1 MPTSS
6 FRLALDAR
14 AWKRLAIIWG
24 VAAVIVLIVLLITW
38 NSFFTYVPP
47 GKHLVII
54 DKDGQP
60 LPPGQVLA
68 EKGQKGVQ
76 RNVLGEGWHFI
87 MPIAYTTEQEEN
99 TVVKPGQV
107 GIVTARDG
115 KPLPEGRLLAEEG
128 EQGIQRLVLPP
139 GTYRLNRHGY
149 DVEMVDAVEIKPGF
163 VGVQQRLLGKDG
175 KGRFAE
181 KDDERGIL
189 HDVLQPG
196 LYYVNTK
203 EFKVIPAEV
212 GIIQTT
218 FHKPPAA
225 AGTAHEASRYRGQIS
240 FTSKGGF
247 KTSID
252 CTVEWEV
259 LPEDM
264 PALVAEYGGWQNV
277 ELNVIDL
284 QAHAIG
290 RDKGSDYGVQDF
302 LEGSKREKFQTE
314 FSKELIKTC
323 KAKNVTVHS
332 AFIRNIDISDT
343 YMKQIRDK
351 QIANETRLTN
361 SVQEATKK
369 SDSEVNQEE
378 KMIEQK
384 AKEVEYETKKL
395 VAAIDIEVENTQ
407 KITEAEIEKM
417 RAEYQAQ
424 IAQLEADQKRLTSGA
439 ETQVTRL
446 KETAEKS
453 LYQLKMDVFQGD
465 GDAFLRY
472 ALAEQLNPQLRL
484 RLFHSG
490 PGTFWTNMDSKG
502 MNLLLPAPGSAPTT
516 EEKEASAGPKEK

>member
-1 MPTSS
+1 MPNQS
-6 FRLALDAR
+6 FRLGVWAG

-24 VAAVIVLIVLLITW
+24 VVAVVLLVVLLITW
-38 NSFFTYVPP
+38 NAFFSYVPP
-47 GKHLVII
+47 GQHLII
-54 DKDGQP
+54 IAKDGKP
-60 LPPGQVLA
+60 LPQGHILA
-68 EKGQKGVQ
+68 QKGEKGVQ
-76 RNVLGEGWHFI
+76 EEVLGEGWHFV
-87 MPIAYTTEQEEN
+87 MPIAYTTEREEN
-99 TVVKPGQV
+99 TEVKSGQV
-107 GIVTARDG
+107 GIVTARG
-115 KPLPEGRLLAEEG
+115 GEPLPEGRLLAEEG
-128 EQGIQRLVLPP
+128 QKGIQRNVLPP
-139 GTYRLNRHGY
+139 GVYRINKHGY
-149 DVEMVDAVEIKPGF
+149 DVEMVPATEIKAGF

-175 KGRFAE
+175 PGRFAE
-181 KDDERGIL
+181 KDDEKGIL
-189 HDVLQPG
+189 HQVLQPG
-196 LYYVNTK
+196 IYYINTK
-203 EFKVIPAEV
+203 EYKVIPAEV

-218 FHKPPAA
+218 FHNPVVGDKS
-225 AGTAHEASRYRGQIS
+225 HDASRDRGQIN

-247 KTSID
+247 KINID

-332 AFIRNIDISDT
+332 AFIRNIDIPDT
-343 YMKQIRDK
+343 YMKQVRDK

-361 SVQEATKK
+361 EVQKATKT

-384 AKEVEYETKKL
+384 SKEVEYETKKL
-395 VAAIDIEVENTQ
+395 VAAIDVEVENTG
-407 KITEAEIEKM
+407 KITEAEIELM
-417 RAEYQAQ
+417 RSEYQAK
-424 IAQLEADQKRLTSGA
+424 IAQIEADQKRVTSEA
-439 ETQVTRL
+439 ETTVTRL
-446 KETAEKS
+446 KQEAENS
-453 LYQLKMDVFQGD
+453 LYKLKMDVFQGD

-472 ALAEQLNPQLRL
+472 SLAQQLNPQLRL

-490 PGTFWTNMDSKG
+490 PGTFWTNMGDKNG
-502 MNLLLPAPGSAPTT
+502 MNLLLPAPGSPATPA
-516 EEKEASAGPKEK
+516 EKETTATKDK

>member
-1 MPTSS
+1 MPNSS
-6 FRLALDAR
+6 FRLAVWAR

-24 VAAVIVLIVLLITW
+24 VVALAVLVVLLVTW
-38 NSFFTYVPP
+38 NTFFTYVPP
-47 GKHLVII
+47 DKHLVII
-54 DKDGQP
+54 AKDGEP
-60 LPPGQVLA
+60 LPHGQVLA

-76 RNVLGEGWHFI
+76 REMLGEGWHFI
-87 MPIAYTTEQEEN
+87 MPIAYTTELEDN
-99 TVVKPGQV
+99 TLVKPGQV
-107 GIVTARDG
+107 GIVTARGG

-128 EQGIQRLVLPP
+128 EQGIQRRVLPP
-139 GTYRLNRHGY
+139 GTYRLNKHGY
-149 DVEMVDAVEIKPGF
+149 DVEMVPAVEIKPGF

-175 KGRFAE
+175 PSRFAE
-181 KDDERGIL
+181 KDDEKGIL
-189 HDVLQPG
+189 HEVLQPG
-196 LYYVNTK
+196 IYYINTK
-203 EFKVIPAEV
+203 EYRVIPAEV

-218 FHKPPAA
+218 FHNPAA
-225 AGTAHEASRYRGQIS
+225 GAGAAPDAQRDRGQIS

-247 KTSID
+247 KISID

-290 RDKGSDYGVQDF
+290 RDKGSDYGVQDL
-302 LEGSKREKFQTE
+302 LEGSKREKFQAE
-314 FSKELIKTC
+314 FSKELVKTC
-323 KAKNVTVHS
+323 RAKNVTVHS
-332 AFIRNIDISDT
+332 AFIRNIEIPDT
-343 YMKQIRDK
+343 YMKQVRDR
-351 QIANETRLTN
+351 QIANETKLTN
-361 SVQEATKK
+361 EVQQATRK

-395 VAAIDIEVENTQ
+395 VAAIDVEVENTQ
-407 KITEAEIEKM
+407 KITEAEIEKL

-424 IAQLEADQKRLTSGA
+424 IARIEAEQKRVTSEA
-439 ETQVTRL
+439 QTQVTKL

-453 LYQLKMDVFQGD
+453 LYRLKMDVFQGD

-472 ALAEQLNPQLRL
+472 SLAEQLNPQLRL

-490 PGTFWTNMDSKG
+490 PGTFWTNMDGKG
-502 MNLLLPAPGSAPTT
+502 MNLLLPAPGSPPVTA
-516 EEKEASAGPKEK
+516 EKETAAP

>member
-1 MPTSS
+1 MPDQS
-6 FRLALDAR
+6 FRLAVWAR

-24 VAAVIVLIVLLITW
+24 FVALAVLIFLLVTW
-38 NSFFTYVPP
+38 NAFFTYVPP
-47 GKHLVII
+47 GKHLVIVS
-54 DKDGQP
+54 KDGSP
-60 LPPGQVLA
+60 LPQGQVLA

-76 RNVLGEGWHFI
+76 REVLGEGWHFI
-87 MPIAYTTEQEEN
+87 MPVAYTTELEDN
-99 TVVKPGQV
+99 TEVKPGQV
-107 GIVTARDG
+107 GIVAARG
-115 KPLPEGRLLAEEG
+115 GTPLPEGRLLAEEG
-128 EQGIQRLVLPP
+128 EKGIQRNVLPP
-139 GTYRLNRHGY
+139 GVYRLNKHGY
-149 DVEMVDAVEIKPGF
+149 DVEMVPAVEIKPGF

-175 KGRFAE
+175 PGRFAE
-181 KDDERGIL
+181 KDDEKGIL
-189 HDVLQPG
+189 RQVLQPG
-196 LYYVNTK
+196 IYYLNTK
-203 EFKVIPAEV
+203 EYKVIPTEV

-218 FHKPPAA
+218 FHKPAA
-225 AGTAHEASRYRGQIS
+225 STDTRDASRDRGQIS

-247 KTSID
+247 KINID

-290 RDKGSDYGVQDF
+290 RDKGSDYGIQDF

-314 FSKELIKTC
+314 FSKELVKTC

-332 AFIRNIDISDT
+332 AFIRNIDIPDN
-343 YMKQIRDK
+343 YMKQVRDK

-361 SVQEATKK
+361 QVQEATKK

-384 AKEVEYETKKL
+384 AKEVEYDTKKL
-395 VAAIDIEVENTQ
+395 VAAIDVEVEITQ

-417 RAEYQAQ
+417 RAEYQAKIGQ
-424 IAQLEADQKRLTSGA
+424 IEADQKLVTGEA
-439 ETQVTRL
+439 EAQVTKL
-446 KETAEKS
+446 KQTAENS
-453 LYQLKMDVFQGD
+453 LYKMKMDVFQGD

-472 ALAEQLNPQLRL
+472 SLAQQLNPALRL

-490 PGTFWTNMDSKG
+490 PGTFWTNMGDKG
-502 MNLLLPAPGSAPTT
+502 MNLLLPAPGSPATPAEKDTATT
-516 EEKEASAGPKEK
+516 KDK